1 MARFTLGI
9 RDHDPRIVQILM
21 LLYTDIIKTRALL
34 T

>member
-9 RDHDPRIVQILM
+9 RDHHLRIVQVLM